1 MIEVHYLAH
10 VPWCTVC
17 FPKLARAHDIISVF
31 SIELSNTHVNVLYL
45 YIYNRMAAV
54 FNIIILLLNGHV
66 QNEMSHAERE
76 KNIAFKYM

>member
-1 MIEVHYLAH
+1 M
-10 VPWCTVC
+10 
-17 FPKLARAHDIISVF
+17 F
-31 SIELSNTHVNVLYL
+31 
-45 YIYNRMAAV
+45 YIYTYTTSMAAV